1 VPPHRELD
9 DALASTDTNFRGA
22 DQCAQRQEP
31 SQPGAGLLCQSVFRC
46 LAGYEDVN
54 DADRLCRDPAMRWV
68 VGDRAI
74 TASAAS
80 ASQMGRFATK
90 WLPAR
95 NFKNMRLWTRTR
107 LVPVH
112 KGVFF
117 SGVERAERQS
127 AMGDGRISRIGGDNL
142 DGNRQTSS

>member
-1 VPPHRELD
+1 
-9 DALASTDTNFRGA
+9 
-22 DQCAQRQEP
+22 
-31 SQPGAGLLCQSVFRC
+31 
-46 LAGYEDVN
+46 
-54 DADRLCRDPAMRWV
+54 MRAKARV

-107 LVPVH
+107 LADLLTRWIDKYMSGDHRGSLCSTWIRARARFMGEQEGRAYNGHLGCTRCHPLF
-112 KGVFF
+112 VFNPAMS
-117 SGVERAERQS
+117 SGACCAQASPRRRWLTRGAGAGCRS
-127 AMGDGRISRIGGDNL
+127 LPGP
-142 DGNRQTSS
+142 